1 MGGGVIRIDC
11 ITLFPEMFDAV
22 AQWGITRKALESG
35 LWTLGLWNPREFVED
50 RYRTVDDRPYGGG
63 PGMVMMAEPLAKA
76 IRAAKDSAGIVGG
89 KVVYLS
95 PQGRVLDQ
103 PMAQRLAQEKQ
114 LVLLCGRYE
123 GVDERL
129 VHQMVDEEVSLGDYV
144 ISGGDL
150 AAMVLIDAVVRLL
163 PGALGDDRSASQ
175 DSFSMSGGLLDCPH
189 YTRPERWEGQA
200 VPPVLLSGNHA
211 EIDRWRLK
219 QSLGRT
225 WQRRPELLQ
234 SRGMSGEESR
244 LLEEFQRETQG
255 KEQ

>member
-1 MGGGVIRIDC
+1 
-11 ITLFPEMFDAV
+11 
-22 AQWGITRKALESG
+22 
-35 LWTLGLWNPREFVED
+35 
-50 RYRTVDDRPYGGG
+50 
-63 PGMVMMAEPLAKA
+63 
-76 IRAAKDSAGIVGG
+76 
-89 KVVYLS
+89 
-95 PQGRVLDQ
+95 
-103 PMAQRLAQEKQ
+103 
-114 LVLLCGRYE
+114 
-123 GVDERL
+123 
-129 VHQMVDEEVSLGDYV
+129 
-144 ISGGDL
+144 
-150 AAMVLIDAVVRLL
+150 MVLIDAVVRLL

>member
-1 MGGGVIRIDC
+1 MIRIDC
-11 ITLFPEMFDAV
+11 ITLFPEMFDAI
-22 AQWGITRKALESG
+22 ADWGITRKAMDAG
-35 LWTLGLWNPREFVED
+35 LWTLGLWNPRQFVED
-50 RYRTVDDRPYGGG
+50 KYRTIDDRPYGGG

-76 IRAAKDSAGIVGG
+76 IRAAKESAANGG
-89 KVVYLS
+89 GRVVYLS
-95 PQGRVLDQ
+95 PQGKVLDQ
-103 PMAQRLAQEKQ
+103 AMAQRLSQERQ

-129 VHQMVDEEVSLGDYV
+129 VEKVVDEEVSLGDYV
-144 ISGGDL
+144 ISGGEL

-175 DSFSMSGGLLDCPH
+175 DSFSSGRGLLDCPH
-189 YTRPERWEGQA
+189 YTRPEVWEERG
-200 VPPVLLSGNHA
+200 VPPVLMSGNHA
-211 EIDRWRLK
+211 GIDRWRLK

-225 WQRRPELLQ
+225 WQRRPELLRN
-234 SRGMSGEESR
+234 RGMSTEESG